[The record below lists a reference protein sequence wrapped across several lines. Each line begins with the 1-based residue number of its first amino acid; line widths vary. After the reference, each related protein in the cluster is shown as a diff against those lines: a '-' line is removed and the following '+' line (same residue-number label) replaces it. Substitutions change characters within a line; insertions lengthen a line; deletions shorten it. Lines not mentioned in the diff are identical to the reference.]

1 MESMAM
7 QTPDSDAKIELSQ
20 VIQKYLGAAG
30 SYGRPVP
37 LDALGLSAKEVE
49 DVFST
54 FDEDYHI
61 SRYFHFECAA
71 GANYQ
76 INGFPQTHV
85 SIDAEI
91 QSIL

>member
-1 MESMAM
+1 MAM
-7 QTPDSDAKIELSQ
+7 HRPNSGAKIELSQ
-20 VIQKYLGAAG
+20 VVQKYLGAAG
-30 SYGRPVP
+30 SYGHPVP
-37 LDALGLSAKEVE
+37 LSSLGLSAKEVE

-54 FDEDYHI
+54 FDEDYRI
-61 SRYFHFECAA
+61 SRYFRFECTS

>member
-1 MESMAM
+1 MA
-7 QTPDSDAKIELSQ
+7 QSDATPKLELSQ
-20 VIQKYLGAAG
+20 ILQKYLAVAG
-30 SYGRPVP
+30 GFGKPVA
-37 LDALGLSAKEVE
+37 LSALGLSAKEIE
-49 DVFST
+49 DAFGAL
-54 FDEDYHI
+54 DEDYHI
-61 SRYFHFECAA
+61 SRFLHFQCSA